1 MGDLRGNLGAL
12 VAALAAGK
20 TVQEAASL
28 AEMGV
33 ATAYRRL
40 QDSTVQQKVRA
51 TRAAMFERAVGALA
65 DALTAAVATLVQ
77 SLDAENEAVR
87 VRAATAV
94 LDWSMKLREHA
105 DLAERIAHLEAR
117 LAAQEQEA
125 A

>member
-1 MGDLRGNLGAL
+1 MTNERGNLDAL
-12 VAALAAGK
+12 IAAVAAGK
-20 TVQEAASL
+20 TVREAAPL
-28 AEMGV
+28 AGMSES
-33 ATAYRRL
+33 TAHRRL
-40 QDSTVQQKVRA
+40 EDAEVQQRIRE
-51 TRAAMFERAVGALA
+51 TRAQMYERAVGQLA

-77 SLDAENEAVR
+77 SLGAENEAVR

-117 LAAQEQEA
+117 LAVQEREA